1 MVRADGSSSTTR
13 MVAIVV
19 LSAEREENGEAGAT
33 PGRRLDL
40 DAPAVRRH
48 DAPGNGETEAGAG
61 GLFGIE
67 RLEDPAQ
74 LLGRHSAAGIAD
86 GDDDLRLAEADRD
99 AEAPASIH
107 RLDAV

>member
-1 MVRADGSSSTTR
+1 

-67 RLEDPAQ
+67 RLEEPAQ
-74 LLGRHSAAGIAD
+74 LLGPQPPAGISD
-86 GDDDLRLAEADRD
+86 GEGDLRLPEAHPD
-99 AEAPASIH
+99 AEPPPSIH
-107 RLDAV
+107 RPDAL